1 MNYKQLF
8 NTTVASVG
16 IIGILTSVWVNPSL
30 SQSKKTP
37 LKSPESTPISKK
49 TNGNN
54 PSYRLRSHIWDV
66 SDLAFSP
73 NSKLLISGSFDETIQ
88 LWSLLTHK
96 RIRTFPGHKEG
107 VQAVLITPDAQTLI
121 SAGGTAKTNSDKSI
135 RITSLKN
142 GKIIGALNSHT
153 LGITSLAITP
163 DGQTLASGSYDKTI
177 KLWNW
182 KTRQLTNTLTGHGS
196 WVRSLAIS
204 PDGKILVSGGGSPD
218 EKTDSS
224 VKIWDLSTGKLIRT
238 IPGNSSSISYVGF
251 TADGQKIISGSE
263 TEIKIWNTNNGEIVN
278 TIKAPSPEGIKAI
291 AISPNGTIIA
301 TTSLDASVKLWNL
314 ADGKLLQTI
323 VPAANND
330 NLDRLYPSSV
340 RFSPDSKT
348 IAIGHGG
355 GAYLSQFPIDLYQ
368 VKY

>member
-1 MNYKQLF
+1 MNYKQLV

-16 IIGILTSVWVNPSL
+16 IIGTLTCTSVNPSL
-30 SQSKKTP
+30 SQTKKTP
-37 LKSPESTPISKK
+37 VKSPESAVIPRKK
-49 TNGNN
+49 DVNN
-54 PSYRLRSHIWDV
+54 RTYSLRSHIWDV

-73 NSKLLISGSFDETIQ
+73 NGKFLISGSFDETIQ

-96 RIRTFPGHKEG
+96 LIRTFPGHKDG
-107 VQAVLITPDAQTLI
+107 VQTVLITPDAQTLI
-121 SAGGTAKTNSDKSI
+121 SAGGTAKTNTGNAI

-142 GKIIGALNSHT
+142 GKVIGNLNGHT
-153 LGITSLAITP
+153 LGVTALAITP
-163 DGQTLASGSYDKTI
+163 DGQTLASSSYDTTI

-182 KTRQLTNTLTGHGS
+182 KAKKLTNTLTGHGS

-204 PDGKILVSGGGSPD
+204 PDGKTLVSGGGSPE

-224 VKIWDLSTGKLIRT
+224 VKIWDLQTGKIIRN
-238 IPGNSSSISYVGF
+238 IPGNNSSISYVAF
-251 TADGQKIISGSE
+251 TPDGEKIISGSE
-263 TEIKIWNTNNGEIVN
+263 TEIKIWNVSNGELAN

-291 AISPNGTIIA
+291 AISPNGRSIA
-301 TTSLDASVKLWNL
+301 TTSLDASVKLWDL
-314 ADGKLLQTI
+314 TDGKLLQTI
-323 VPAANND
+323 VPAANDD

-355 GAYLSQFPIDLYQ
+355 GAYLSQFPIDLYE
-368 VKY
+368 VR

>member
-1 MNYKQLF
+1 MGESIPVPKQ
-8 NTTVASVG
+8 
-16 IIGILTSVWVNPSL
+16 
-30 SQSKKTP
+30 KTP